1 MLLQASASIWFKWN
15 PPPCCE
21 RSQLDHCFLGAGFT
35 LYINAPV
42 LFYPELHEEI
52 QKLWM
57 VSFTAQSCFM
67 ASSNLTT
74 LDGGTHAIAVHL
86 FQPPAYALHLMAI
99 LQVHQAKALKE
110 LYELTLPGEWRPA
123 DLESIWGHPFVCLP
137 GILLLST
144 LLLLIQDLRFNSK
157 PFELQHRLDSQKN
170 IIALIRLAV
179 EGGER

>member
-74 LDGGTHAIAVHL
+74 LDGGTHAIVVHL

-110 LYELTLPGEWRPA
+110 LYELTLPGEWRLKTSSSVIQLIWNQFGDTHLFA
-123 DLESIWGHPFVCLP
+123 SQESSYCP
-137 GILLLST
+137 
-144 LLLLIQDLRFNSK
+144 RFYFLFK
-157 PFELQHRLDSQKN
+157 
-170 IIALIRLAV
+170 I
-179 EGGER
+179 